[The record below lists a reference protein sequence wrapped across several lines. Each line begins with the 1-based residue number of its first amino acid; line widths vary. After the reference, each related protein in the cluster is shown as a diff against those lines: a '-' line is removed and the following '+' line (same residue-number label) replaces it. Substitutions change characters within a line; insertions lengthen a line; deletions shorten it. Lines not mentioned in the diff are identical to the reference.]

1 MTSSTTINTLSA
13 GKNCMA
19 PFIPIPDLL
28 PVLHP
33 DSLHTYRTRKVAK
46 PYFRDWTSMN
56 HHRGKLWLSSPKLF
70 KAGSALYYPN
80 MQGYTLA
87 NTSGMS
93 DTTSV
98 LSGKISIVSVFTGLW
113 AEEQAKTFVSEEA
126 NPELARIVEGAN
138 VRRVWINIEE
148 DWMRAGLLRLFLGG
162 LRKKIRESEWGR
174 YFVVRRGLE
183 DAVRQD
189 MGMVNA
195 KIGYVYLVDERC
207 KIRWAGSGDAGE
219 GEREG
224 LLGCVRRLVDVGK
237 GTKESVGLKGS
248 KK

>member
-1 MTSSTTINTLSA
+1 
-13 GKNCMA
+13 
-19 PFIPIPDLL
+19 
-28 PVLHP
+28 
-33 DSLHTYRTRKVAK
+33 
-46 PYFRDWTSMN
+46 MN

-87 NTSGMS
+87 NASKMS
-93 DTTSV
+93 DTTSI

-126 NPELARIVEGAN
+126 NPELKRIVDGTD
-138 VRRVWINIEE
+138 VQRVWINIEE

-162 LRKKIRESEWGR
+162 LRRKIRESEWGR

-195 KIGYVYLVDERC
+195 KIGYVYVVDEKC

-224 LLGCVRRLVDVGK
+224 LSGCVSRLVDVKNGA
-237 GTKESVGLKGS
+237 KEIGGPKGS
-248 KK
+248 KR

>member
-1 MTSSTTINTLSA
+1 
-13 GKNCMA
+13 
-19 PFIPIPDLL
+19 
-28 PVLHP
+28 
-33 DSLHTYRTRKVAK
+33 
-46 PYFRDWTSMN
+46 MN
-56 HHRGKLWLSSPKLF
+56 HHRGKLWLSSSKLF
-70 KAGSALYYPN
+70 KAGSALYHPN

-87 NTSGMS
+87 NASEMC

-113 AEEQAKTFVSEEA
+113 AEEQAKTFVSEEV
-126 NPELARIVEGAN
+126 NPELNRVVDETG
-138 VRRVWINIEE
+138 VQRVWINIEE

-162 LRKKIRESEWGR
+162 LRKKIREGEWGR

-195 KIGYVYLVDERC
+195 KIGYVYLVDEKC

-224 LLGCVRRLVDVGK
+224 LSGCVRRLVDVRNGARETGAPK
-237 GTKESVGLKGS
+237 GLRGDVKV
-248 KK
+248 